1 MNNYI
6 DYIHVDYTR
15 FASTLQLIFYH
26 DFCLLIYQDTT
37 DNIMYSIIGPFSN
50 GQSQSLET
58 LELDDRVEYAKI
70 NYNLM
75 PKIPCLILTHQLKKK

>member
-1 MNNYI
+1 
-6 DYIHVDYTR
+6 
-15 FASTLQLIFYH
+15 
-26 DFCLLIYQDTT
+26 
-37 DNIMYSIIGPFSN
+37 MYAVIGPFSN

-75 PKIPCLILTHQLKKK
+75 VQNSLPDSDSSVEEEIKFNADGKWDTVEPLY